1 MQFKQLALLSIAAAV
16 SLIACSKKTIPESAG
31 KPVVTYNGKVMDN
44 SSGNNTAAAK
54 TTSRRIL
61 VKRTTLSS
69 IPNVIMVNDKAAKRN
84 IDGRLYYDLNGHRYW
99 RNYDDGKYYL
109 FSQAMY
115 NNPAF
120 KPH

>member
-1 MQFKQLALLSIAAAV
+1 MRYKNLVALWLAASVLFS
-16 SLIACSKKTIPESAG
+16 ACSRKTVPETTG
-31 KPVVTYNGKVMDN
+31 KPVVTYNGKVMTN
-44 SSGNNTAAAK
+44 TSNNTSSAAK
-54 TTSRRIL
+54 TTSRRIM
-61 VKRTTLSS
+61 VKRTALSNT
-69 IPNVIMVNDKAAKRN
+69 PNVIMVNDKAAKRN